1 MTLANK
7 ITISRILL
15 IPVFIIFLVYGY
27 RKDLFIF
34 RHIALGIFILSILT
48 DALDGMVART
58 FKQQTNLGSFLDPL
72 ADKLLLVSA
81 FIVIGYVEKIAL
93 GVVILV
99 ISRDVFM
106 ALGWTILHIFRSNTL
121 TIKPSIAGKLTTALQ
136 MLTVICCLIEIPY
149 PLIVRYSIIT
159 TMVIFTIVSTLQYIY
174 AGSRMLNGKEIG
186 DRVIGDR

>member
-27 RKDLFIF
+27 RRELLVFQ
-34 RHIALGIFILSILT
+34 HIAFGIFILSMLT
-48 DALDGMVART
+48 DALDGIVARA
-58 FKQQTNLGSFLDPL
+58 FKQQTTLGSFLDPL

-99 ISRDVFM
+99 VSRDIFM
-106 ALGWTILHIFRSNTL
+106 ALGWIILQVFSNNTL
-121 TIKPSIAGKLTTALQ
+121 TVKPSILGKLTTAFQ
-136 MLTVICCLIEIPY
+136 MLTIICCLIEIPY
-149 PLIVRYSIIT
+149 PIVIRWTLIT
-159 TMVIFTIVSTLQYIY
+159 TMVIFTILSTLHYIY
-174 AGSRMLNGKEIG
+174 AGSRMLNGVNKG
-186 DRVIGDR
+186 

>member
-27 RKDLFIF
+27 RKDLLIF
-34 RHIALGIFILSILT
+34 RHIAFGIFILSILT
-48 DALDGMVART
+48 DALDGMVARA

-72 ADKLLLVSA
+72 ADKLLLISA
-81 FIVIGYVEKIAL
+81 FIVIGYVEKISV

-99 ISRDVFM
+99 VSRDVIM
-106 ALGWTILHIFRSNTL
+106 ALGWIILQVFNSNTL
-121 TIKPSIAGKLTTALQ
+121 IIKPSILGKLTTVLQ
-136 MLTVICCLIEIPY
+136 MLTIICCLIEIPY
-149 PLIVRYSIIT
+149 PIVIRYTIIT
-159 TMVIFTIVSTLQYIY
+159 TMVIFTICSTLHYIY

-186 DRVIGDR
+186 ER